1 MGVACGPRYPLIRL
15 QALGTACT
23 EALEV
28 GRYTL
33 LSLLLIPSVR
43 YKCGQLRTE
52 STSRT
57 LAVSRKANIEHR
69 MLNVE

>member
-33 LSLLLIPSVR
+33 LSLTRVSAAYSVR
-43 YKCGQLRTE
+43 PLQVRTVADGKHKPDACGKPE
-52 STSRT
+52 S
-57 LAVSRKANIEHR
+57 
-69 MLNVE
+69 